1 MAIDKSKVNDY
12 ARKLLLSRMRI
23 LSSHSFYGLLLSH
36 TRFSLDELCSTA
48 YTDGRK
54 IAFNP
59 DFLEGLTEEQT
70 DFVLMHEILHI
81 VLQHCMRSEDR
92 DAEAFN
98 IACDIVVNSNIL
110 KSFDGDLRKISL
122 NTGPLM
128 HRTPLGDE
136 GHLYTAEEVYDMLL
150 DKQKSGSGKGA
161 GNGTKGSNSNQNDS
175 KEQKSSQQSSANQNS
190 NSSQAQNQQSQS
202 NTNGKSGTD
211 SQSAATE
218 NKKGYGRGS
227 YYVFDDHSHWE
238 KGEDKELS
246 DAWAKYFEDACKV
259 VSIEDPSNKRG
270 LLPAFAERI
279 LKERGKAQ
287 TNWREVLCSFV
298 QEEINDYSF
307 NPPDRRFSDSDFML
321 PDLNEAEDTV
331 KNILFMIDTSGSMSN
346 KMITQAFDEVRGA
359 IEQFGGKLE
368 GYLGFFDGAVIEP
381 KAFSTIDELE
391 IIRPYGGG
399 GTRFDIIFKYVSEE
413 MNDPYPTSIVI
424 LTDGY
429 APFPD
434 EKEAMDIPVLWV
446 INNDKVIP
454 PWGKHT
460 IITQ

>member
-1 MAIDKSKVNDY
+1 MAINQSKVNDY

-23 LSSHSFYGLLLSH
+23 LASHSFYGLLLSH
-36 TRFSLDELCSTA
+36 TKFSLDELCPTA

-59 DFLEGLTEEQT
+59 SFLESLTDEQV

-81 VLQHCMRSEDR
+81 VLQHCMRYEDR
-92 DAEAFN
+92 NAEIFN

-122 NTGPLM
+122 DTGPLM
-128 HRTPLGDE
+128 HKSPLGDE
-136 GHLYTAEEVYDMLL
+136 GYHYTVEEVYDMLL
-150 DKQKSGSGKGA
+150 DKQS
-161 GNGTKGSNSNQNDS
+161 GSNSGGSNSKDS
-175 KEQKSSQQSSANQNS
+175 SNNGKDNNSSKSKSGGSTKSS
-190 NSSQAQNQQSQS
+190 
-202 NTNGKSGTD
+202 
-211 SQSAATE
+211 
-218 NKKGYGRGS
+218 YGGS

-238 KGEDKELS
+238 NSGDRELS

-287 TNWREVLCSFV
+287 TNWREVLCNFV

-321 PDLNEAEDTV
+321 PDLNQADDTV
-331 KNILFMIDTSGSMSN
+331 KNILFMIDTSGSMTD
-346 KMITQAFDEVRGA
+346 KMITQAFDEIRGA
-359 IEQFGGKLE
+359 IQQFNGKLE
-368 GYLGFFDGAVIEP
+368 GYLGFFDGAVVEP
-381 KAFSTIDELE
+381 KPFSSIEELE

-399 GTRFDIIFKYVSEE
+399 GTRFDIIFKYVEKE

-429 APFPD
+429 APFPE
-434 EKEAMDIPVLWV
+434 EKEALDIPVLWV
-446 INNDKVIP
+446 INNDKVTP

>member
-12 ARKLLLSRMRI
+12 ARKLLSSRMRI
-23 LSSHSFYGLLLSH
+23 LASHSFYGLLLSH
-36 TRFSLDELCSTA
+36 AKFSLDEECPTA
-48 YTDGRK
+48 YTDGRR

-81 VLQHCMRSEDR
+81 VLQHCMRYEDR
-92 DAEAFN
+92 NPEIFN

-122 NTGPLM
+122 ATGPLM
-128 HRTPLGDE
+128 HNTPRGDE
-136 GHLYTAEEVYDMLL
+136 GYLYTAEEVYDMLL
-150 DKQKSGSGKGA
+150 DKKKGESGKGA
-161 GNGTKGSNSNQNDS
+161 GGNSNN
-175 KEQKSSQQSSANQNS
+175 KSSNNSKSSSSSNNTSNNNNSNNSSGGNNSSNNNNSSGNSGGGNKKSSAG
-190 NSSQAQNQQSQS
+190 SSY
-202 NTNGKSGTD
+202 D
-211 SQSAATE
+211 S
-218 NKKGYGRGS
+218 YD
-227 YYVFDDHSHWE
+227 VFDDHSHWAKE
-238 KGEDKELS
+238 GERELS

-279 LKERGKAQ
+279 LRERGKAQ
-287 TNWREVLCSFV
+287 TNWREVLCNFV

-307 NPPDRRFSDSDFML
+307 NPPDRRFSDLDFML

-331 KNILFMIDTSGSMSN
+331 KNILFMIDTSGSMSD

-359 IEQFGGKLE
+359 IEQFNGKLE
-368 GYLGFFDGAVIEP
+368 GYLGFFDGVVIEP
-381 KAFSTIDELE
+381 IAFSAVDELE

-399 GTRFDIIFKYVSEE
+399 GTRFDIIFDYVKNI

-446 INNDKVIP
+446 INNDEVIP